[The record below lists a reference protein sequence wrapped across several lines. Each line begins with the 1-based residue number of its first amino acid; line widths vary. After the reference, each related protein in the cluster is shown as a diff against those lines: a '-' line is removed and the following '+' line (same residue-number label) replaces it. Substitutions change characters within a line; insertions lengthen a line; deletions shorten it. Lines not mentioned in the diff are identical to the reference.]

1 MNEFKIGDKVRLRD
15 DLEVG
20 RCYGGMIFFFF
31 LKDLQRKDL
40 SIDYICDDGDY
51 TFEVGN

>member
-20 RCYGGMIFFFF
+20 EKYDGVVM
-31 LKDLQRKDL
+31 L
-40 SIDYICDDGDY
+40 SG
-51 TFEVGN
+51 